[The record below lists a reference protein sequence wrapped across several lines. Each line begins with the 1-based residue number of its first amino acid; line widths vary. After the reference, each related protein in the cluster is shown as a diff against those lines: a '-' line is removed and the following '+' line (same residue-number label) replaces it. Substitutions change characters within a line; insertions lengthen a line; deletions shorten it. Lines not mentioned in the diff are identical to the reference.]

1 MNERAHRIVLVPLA
15 ALVVLAAA
23 PAATPRR
30 ARDEAARGWPAHG
43 GNLAHTQFSPLA
55 QINTGNVARLAVA
68 WVHHTGDARE
78 DNRSQIQ
85 CNPIVVGSVLYGT
98 SAGLK
103 AFALDA
109 ATGRELWS
117 FDPFAG
123 PGERP
128 VGVNRG
134 LMYWEE
140 GGEARVLFGAGPHLY
155 ALDARTGRPAATA
168 AAAAAA
174 AAASATRAI
183 R

>member
-1 MNERAHRIVLVPLA
+1 MIYYDFKQVPEILLPFYYLQAIGAINRYLRQIGRDTRRKIFLEIDEFGYA
-15 ALVVLAAA
+15 AQV
-23 PAATPRR
+23 
-30 ARDEAARGWPAHG
+30 EA
-43 GNLAHTQFSPLA
+43 
-55 QINTGNVARLAVA
+55 VARLAVA

-155 ALDARTGRPAATA
+155 ALDARTGRPAAG
-168 AAAAAA
+168 
-174 AAASATRAI
+174 
-183 R
+183 